1 MFANPTLRLALGA
14 AMISFSPIFVRLV
27 SIEAEVSAFY
37 RVFFGAIIL
46 LSYLLFKRDYQP
58 VKKHFLWIM
67 LLAGFFFALD
77 LGFWHKSIHYVG
89 PGLSTLLANFQVI
102 ILTVVGFLFFKD
114 KPTILRLAAIPLAL
128 FGLFLILGT
137 GDLQSKGYLAGIIFG
152 LLTAVSYAGYI
163 LCLRQARS
171 GEDAHITTLQEVT
184 MVTVI
189 TVLMLGIYLLVNDI
203 SFALPAEDIGWMFLY
218 GLISQTIGWL
228 LITSSL
234 PYLPTSRVALI
245 LLLQPT
251 LAYVWEVL
259 FFNRLVTPL
268 EAIGALIA
276 MIAIYIGSISAEKD
290 SS

>member
-1 MFANPTLRLALGA
+1 
-14 AMISFSPIFVRLV
+14 MISFSPIFVRLV
-27 SIEAEVSAFY
+27 SVEAEVSAFY

-46 LSYLLFKRDYQP
+46 VSYLLFKNEYQR
-58 VKKHFLWIM
+58 VNKQFLLIIV
-67 LLAGFFFALD
+67 LAAFFFALD

-89 PGLSTLLANFQVI
+89 AGLSTLLANFQVI
-102 ILTVVGFLFFKD
+102 ILTIVGFLFFKD
-114 KPTILRLAAIPLAL
+114 KPTLLKLTAIPLAL

-137 GDLQSKGYLAGIIFG
+137 GDLNSKGYLAGVIFG

-171 GEDAHITTLQEVT
+171 GDDAHITTLQEVT
-184 MVTVI
+184 MVTVF
-189 TVLMLGIYLLVNDI
+189 TVIMLGAYLLANNI

-268 EAIGALIA
+268 EATGALIA
-276 MIAIYIGSISAEKD
+276 MVAIYIGSLETNKTR
-290 SS
+290 

>member
-27 SIEAEVSAFY
+27 SVEAEVSAFY

-46 LSYLLFKRDYQP
+46 ISYLLYKREYQRFN
-58 VKKHFLWIM
+58 KQFLLIIVM
-67 LLAGFFFALD
+67 AAFFFALD
-77 LGFWHKSIHYVG
+77 LGFWHKSIQYVG
-89 PGLSTLLANFQVI
+89 AGLSTLLANFQVI
-102 ILTVVGFLFFKD
+102 ILTIVGFFFFKD
-114 KPTILRLAAIPLAL
+114 RPTLIKLAAIPLAL
-128 FGLFLILGT
+128 FGLFLILGS
-137 GDLQSKGYLAGIIFG
+137 GDLNSKGYLAGIMFG
-152 LLTAVSYAGYI
+152 LLTAISYAGYI

-171 GEDAHITTLQEVT
+171 GQDAHITTLQEVT
-184 MVTVI
+184 MVTVL
-189 TVLMLGIYLLVNDI
+189 TVFILGIYLMVNNI
-203 SFALPAEDIGWMFLY
+203 SFVLPAKDIGWMFLY

-259 FFNRLVTPL
+259 IFDRLVTPL
-268 EAIGALIA
+268 EAIGAFIA
-276 MIAIYIGSISAEKD
+276 MLAIYIGSQETEK
-290 SS
+290 SP

>member
-1 MFANPTLRLALGA
+1 MLANPTLRLALGA
-14 AMISFSPIFVRLV
+14 ALISFSPIFVRLV
-27 SIEAEVSAFY
+27 SVEAEVSAFY

-46 LSYLLFKRDYQP
+46 LSYLCFKKSYQR
-58 VKKHFLWIM
+58 VNKSFLLIM
-67 LLAGFFFALD
+67 VMAGIFFALD

-102 ILTVVGFLFFKD
+102 ILTIVGFLFFKD
-114 KPTILRLAAIPLAL
+114 KPTMLKLAAVPLAL

-137 GDLQSKGYLAGIIFG
+137 GDLSSEGYMAGIMFG

-171 GEDAHITTLQEVT
+171 GKEAHISTLQEVT

-189 TVLMLGIYLLVNDI
+189 TVIILGLYLLVNSI
-203 SFALPAEDIGWMFLY
+203 SFALPSEDIGWMFLY

-234 PYLPTSRVALI
+234 PYLLTSRVALI

-259 FFNRLVTPL
+259 LFDRLVTPL
-268 EAIGALIA
+268 EATGAVIA
-276 MIAIYIGSISAEKD
+276 MVAIYIGSLETNKAG
-290 SS
+290 

>member
-27 SIEAEVSAFY
+27 SVEAEVSAFY

-46 LSYLLFKRDYQP
+46 LIYLLFKRDFQRINKY
-58 VKKHFLWIM
+58 FIFIM
-67 LLAGFFFALD
+67 ILAGVFFALD

-102 ILTVVGFLFFKD
+102 LLTLAGFLFFKD
-114 KPTILRLAAIPLAL
+114 KPTPLKLAAVPLAL

-137 GDLQSKGYLAGIIFG
+137 GDLNTAGYIAGIIFG

-171 GEDAHITTLQEVT
+171 GDGSHVSTLQELT

-189 TVLMLGIYLLVNDI
+189 TAAILGIYLLANNI
-203 SFALPAEDIGWMFLY
+203 PFALPAEDIGWMFLY
-218 GLISQTIGWL
+218 GLVSQTVGWL

-234 PYLPTSRVALI
+234 PYLPTSHVALI

-268 EAIGALIA
+268 EAIGAIIA
-276 MIAIYIGSISAEKD
+276 MVAIYLGSLE
-290 SS
+290 SSTVK

>member
-1 MFANPTLRLALGA
+1 MFASPTLRLVLGA

-27 SIEAEVSAFY
+27 SVEAEVSAFY

-58 VKKHFLWIM
+58 VNKQFLLIIV
-67 LLAGFFFALD
+67 LAAFFFALD
-77 LGFWHKSIHYVG
+77 LGFWHKSIQYVG
-89 PGLSTLLANFQVI
+89 AGLSTLLANFQVI
-102 ILTVVGFLFFKD
+102 ILTIVGFLFFKD
-114 KPTILRLAAIPLAL
+114 KPTLLKLAAIPLAL

-137 GDLQSKGYLAGIIFG
+137 GDLQTKGYLAGIIFG

-171 GEDAHITTLQEVT
+171 GDDAHITTLQELT

-189 TVLMLGIYLLVNDI
+189 TVALLGAYLLVNNI
-203 SFALPAEDIGWMFLY
+203 SFELPREDIGWMFLY

-268 EAIGALIA
+268 EATGALIA
-276 MIAIYIGSISAEKD
+276 MVAIYIGSLETNKTG
-290 SS
+290 